1 MIIVADTS
9 PILNLDVIG
18 RLDLLHQ
25 LFGEIIIP
33 PAVDSELRAEP
44 YGFVPPAWLT
54 VMAPTAGDRIV
65 GFLGSLDRGEAEAI
79 VLASEIQADFILID
93 ERRGRAAATQHGL
106 RSLGL
111 LGVLLLAKRQGLIAN
126 IAPVLDSLLDRA
138 GMWIAAS
145 LRERV
150 LRDAGEFDEIES

>member
-18 RLDLLHQ
+18 RLDLLHR

-44 YGFVPPAWLT
+44 YGFVPPAWLA
-54 VMAPTAGDRIV
+54 VRAPAAHDRIL
-65 GFLGSLDRGEAEAI
+65 GLLGSLDRGEAEAI
-79 VLASEIQADFILID
+79 VLASEIRADFILID
-93 ERRGRAAATQHGL
+93 ERRGRAAATRHGL

-111 LGVLLLAKRQGLIAN
+111 LGVLLLAKRQRLIAKVT
-126 IAPVLDSLLDRA
+126 PVLDSLRDSA

-150 LRDAGEFDEIES
+150 LRDAGEFEQNES